1 MSSSIGLKPQRLIL
15 IVTLVTS
22 LTLHFSIFN
31 RDLIGIHAW
40 RQMQNQWNIRN
51 FYRYDNNILNPRIPA
66 YNLGHEGNIL
76 RYEFPLMQ
84 WSIAQ
89 VERVFG
95 ESILVTRMIMFIIGC
110 LGLFGFYLLA
120 KEVFADEAL
129 AACGAWIMS
138 LAPIFYYYTL
148 NPMSDMWAMTGQ
160 VWMMLYAIR
169 YFYSGK
175 LIQLVICSVWLS
187 LSGLCK
193 LPYLMFG
200 IIPLITIAF
209 RYRQFERGLHST
221 IKPLLILGLSTLAP
235 ATWYI
240 YVIRSWQSM
249 GVLSGIFGKQ
259 DIAELKSYFIN
270 AIDHWLPDELMNP
283 AMFLVFILGVI
294 AGVIRFKNKSKVFWI
309 LSSGV
314 IVVILYYLYEV
325 NMIARIHDYYM
336 LPFLVFIHLIILSG
350 LSLLWKHR
358 FTKSISIL
366 VLSILPGMVYP
377 YVNNEYWNINRNGY
391 NVDWFYHSKDL
402 TQAVPRDSLCII
414 LNDNTGTVKPYTVD
428 KQGYVLDRDELPVL
442 WMEDMILNRRVTYM
456 YSDSRKVD
464 SSAEILPYLDDMIL
478 QRGSVKVYKLISAD
492 RLRVNPSK

>member
-1 MSSSIGLKPQRLIL
+1 MSASIGLKPQQLIL

-51 FYRYDNNILNPRIPA
+51 FYRYENNILNPRIPA
-66 YNLGHEGNIL
+66 HNLGHEGNIL

-84 WSIAQ
+84 WTIAQ

-95 ESILVTRMIMFIIGC
+95 ESILVTRMIMFLTGC

-120 KEVFADEAL
+120 KEIFEDEAL

-148 NPMSDMWAMTGQ
+148 NPMSDVWAMTGQ
-160 VWMMLYAIR
+160 IWMMFYAVR
-169 YFYSGK
+169 FFYSGK
-175 LIQLVICSVWLS
+175 LTHLMICSVWLS

-200 IIPLITIAF
+200 IIPLASIAL
-209 RYRQFERGLHST
+209 RYGSDESNLRAT
-221 IKPLLILGLSTLAP
+221 AKPLLILALSVLAP

-283 AMFLVFILGVI
+283 ALFLVFILGAI
-294 AGVIRFKNKSKVFWI
+294 FGVLQWSKKSKVLWMI
-309 LSSGV
+309 SSGGIMV
-314 IVVILYYLYEV
+314 MIYYLYEV

-358 FTKSISIL
+358 FTKYVSIL
-366 VLSILPGMVYP
+366 ILSILPGMVYP

-428 KQGYVLDRDELPVL
+428 KQGFVLDRDELPTI
-442 WMEDMILNRRVTYM
+442 WMEDMILNRRATYM

-464 SSAEILPYLDDMIL
+464 SSVEILPYLNHMIL
-478 QRGSVKVYKLISAD
+478 QKGSVKVFKLIPPD
-492 RLRVNPSK
+492 KLRAKTSK